1 MIRVHKHTKNKSSL
15 GDEITHQ
22 KEWLMMELM
31 EVDDLVVLASMEIK
45 MEEDEDLEELRWWL
59 SWWR

>member
-1 MIRVHKHTKNKSSL
+1 MKKKVESL
-15 GDEITHQ
+15 G
-22 KEWLMMELM
+22 
-31 EVDDLVVLASMEIK
+31 VVDLVVLASMEIK